1 MSDSD
6 NEWGFFVDL
15 ENYSRHP
22 ASKPFY
28 KYFPERKLYTIQE
41 SEEIYYNSELK
52 EPCDI
57 YYNSELKEPRDIYY
71 NYELKEPRDIYYNSE
86 LKEPD
91 EPERVKE
98 KIQYYVSLG
107 IMITGFAATILF
119 AYYDII

>member
-15 ENYSRHP
+15 ENYSRYP

-28 KYFPERKLYTIQE
+28 KYIPETKLYTIQE

-52 EPCDI
+52 ETEENI
-57 YYNSELKEPRDIYY
+57 YSNSELKET
-71 NYELKEPRDIYYNSE
+71 KHAT
-86 LKEPD
+86 
-91 EPERVKE
+91 E
-98 KIQYYVSLG
+98 KFQRYISLG
-107 IMITGFAATILF
+107 IMITGFSLTLLM

>member
-15 ENYSRHP
+15 ENYSKHP
-22 ASKPFY
+22 TSKPFY
-28 KYFPERKLYTIQE
+28 KYIPERKLYTIQE
-41 SEEIYYNSELK
+41 SEEIYYNS
-52 EPCDI
+52 
-57 YYNSELKEPRDIYY
+57 
-71 NYELKEPRDIYYNSE
+71 ELKEPRDIYYNSE

-107 IMITGFAATILF
+107 IMITGFATTILF

>member
-15 ENYSRHP
+15 ENYSKHP
-22 ASKPFY
+22 TSKPFY
-28 KYFPERKLYTIQE
+28 KYIPERKLYTIQE

-52 EPCDI
+52 EPRDI
-57 YYNSELKEPRDIYY
+57 YYNS
-71 NYELKEPRDIYYNSE
+71 ELKEPRDIYYNSE

-107 IMITGFAATILF
+107 IMITGFATTILF

>member
-57 YYNSELKEPRDIYY
+57 YYNSELKEP
-71 NYELKEPRDIYYNSE
+71 
-86 LKEPD
+86 D

>member
-28 KYFPERKLYTIQE
+28 KYIHKTKLYTIQE
-41 SEEIYYNSELK
+41 SEEIYYNS
-52 EPCDI
+52 
-57 YYNSELKEPRDIYY
+57 
-71 NYELKEPRDIYYNSE
+71 ELKEPRDIYYNSE

-107 IMITGFAATILF
+107 IMITGFATTILL
-119 AYYDII
+119 ACYDII

>member
-15 ENYSRHP
+15 ENYSKLP

-41 SEEIYYNSELK
+41 SEEIYYNSEVK
-52 EPCDI
+52 ETAENI
-57 YYNSELKEPRDIYY
+57 YSNSELKET
-71 NYELKEPRDIYYNSE
+71 
-86 LKEPD
+86 D
-91 EPERVKE
+91 EPEQVKE
-98 KIQYYVSLG
+98 KIQCYISLC